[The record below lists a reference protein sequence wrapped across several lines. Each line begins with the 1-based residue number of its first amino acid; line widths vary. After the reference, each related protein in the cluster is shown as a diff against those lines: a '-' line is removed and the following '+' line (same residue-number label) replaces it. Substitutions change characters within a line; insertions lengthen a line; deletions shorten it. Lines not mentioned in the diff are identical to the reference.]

1 MKKEVAAWPYDFP
14 LSRDF
19 LKKNQRGGVKG
30 QLFVHDW

>member
-14 LSRDF
+14 LSTDF
-19 LKKNQRGGVKG
+19 LKSNQRGAVRG